1 MKIQPLPDHFWT
13 DTELDAVERQR
24 INKMSV
30 QFRTRVKSR
39 SEPHKFYALSL
50 YPSESYVRHH
60 IGWWNQDAGARFIN
74 GLYSLLI
81 HQVSSKCCANYRRDI
96 HKDRQIVS
104 LVFVEH
110 YSKET
115 KDLVAPHIHAT
126 LAVHDQ
132 WIQKFED
139 CFSRNF
145 CRDHF
150 AVRTDLFAGATAVRW
165 DQQIKS
171 SRLEPLTTTTDQD
184 RWIGYS
190 SKQFNSEK
198 GQGSCSLYSGS
209 PRKEST
215 RLQKMIA

>member
-1 MKIQPLPDHFWT
+1 MKLHQLPDHFWT
-13 DTELDAVERQR
+13 DTQQDALERQR
-24 INKMSV
+24 INTVSRD
-30 QFRTRVKSR
+30 FRRVVNSR
-39 SEPHKFYALSL
+39 NEPHHYYALSL
-50 YPSESYVRHH
+50 YPKESYVRNH
-60 IGWWNQDAGARFIN
+60 IGWWNQDAGARFID

-81 HQVSSKCCANYRRDI
+81 HQVSAKCCTNYRRTI

-115 KDLVAPHIHAT
+115 KELVAPHIHAT

-132 WIQKFED
+132 WIEKFEE
-139 CFSRNF
+139 CFLRNL

-150 AVRTDLFAGATAVRW
+150 AVRPDLFTGATAVRW

-171 SRLEPLTTTTDQD
+171 SRLEPLFTTQDQY

-190 SKQFNSEK
+190 SKQFDTEK
-198 GQGSCSLYSGS
+198 GQGSSALYSGS
-209 PRKEST
+209 TRKKNTVLEE
-215 RLQKMIA
+215 MVA